1 MNDPGSIPVATTS
14 DDRRVAS
21 NTPPYPTGQQVA
33 KPHCTD
39 CRYFHDTTL
48 TPSDYFPP
56 DGECHWHPPTADR
69 TWPRVRGDDWCGM
82 HCPAVPVQP

>member
-1 MNDPGSIPVATTS
+1 MTDTGSTPVAPTT
-14 DDRRVAS
+14 DGQRVAS
-21 NTPPYPTGQQVA
+21 IPPPSPAGQQVA
-33 KPHCTD
+33 NRPHCTD
-39 CRYFHDTTL
+39 CRYFHDITL

-82 HCPAVPVQP
+82 HCPAVSP